1 MDDQLTL
8 HQVNYPILAAN
19 VESSQIAGVEGSTVV
34 NVKGKKVRNMPQE
47 EMCYTP
53 KKDANLKKSLLKIG
67 IIGYVTED
75 TPQKSQPGP
84 DTKFLPIIQSIR

>member
-1 MDDQLTL
+1 MDDQLTSF
-8 HQVNYPILAAN
+8 QVNYPILAAN
-19 VESSQIAGVEGSTVV
+19 VESSQIAGVEASTVV
-34 NVKGKKVRNMPQE
+34 NVKGKKVRKMSQ
-47 EMCYTP
+47 EMCNTT
-53 KKDANLKKSLLKIG
+53 KKDAQLKSLFKIG

>member
-1 MDDQLTL
+1 ME
-8 HQVNYPILAAN
+8 A
-19 VESSQIAGVEGSTVV
+19 STVV
-34 NVKGKKVRNMPQE
+34 NVKGRKVSKMSQ
-47 EMCYTP
+47 EMCYTT
-53 KKDANLKKSLLKIG
+53 KKDAQLESLLKIG